1 MKTKLFSNCINL
13 SSLSLSPLNLI
24 FYFRVMILV
33 TGGTGLVGTHLLAL
47 LTQKHQKIRAI
58 CRKSSNLEAVKQVF
72 SYYFTDVSHYFSKIE
87 WIEADITDVTSLENV
102 FKDVDYVYHL
112 AALVSFNPND
122 YHTMRKINID
132 GTANIVNFSIEA
144 KVKKICFV
152 SSIAAIDKVA
162 KNGLID
168 ETGDW
173 TVEGNNYG
181 YAITKFGA
189 EMEVWR
195 GTQEGLDAV
204 IVNPGIILGS
214 GCWNTS
220 SGKIFT
226 NVSKGLKFYTE
237 GVTGY
242 VGVKDVAK
250 SMTELMESNI
260 KNERFILVSE
270 NKSMKEVLFKVAAAL
285 GKKRPSIKVTKLLSE
300 IGWRIL
306 SIAKIV
312 GIQPALTKQTAKSIH
327 NRYHFSNTKIK
338 EAIGIEFESIDEVI
352 NEACENLKKKTI

>member
-1 MKTKLFSNCINL
+1 
-13 SSLSLSPLNLI
+13 
-24 FYFRVMILV
+24 MILV
-33 TGGTGLVGTHLLAL
+33 TGGTGLVGTHLLAS
-47 LTQKHQKIRAI
+47 LTQKHDVIRATY
-58 CRKSSNLEAVKQVF
+58 RSKNTLKLVEEVF
-72 SYYFTDVSHYFSKIE
+72 TFYFDDIQQYYSKIE
-87 WIEADITDVTSLENV
+87 WIEADITDVTSLEKV
-102 FKDVDYVYHL
+102 FQGVEFVYHV
-112 AALVSFNPND
+112 AALVSFNPKD

-144 KVKKICFV
+144 NVKKICFV

-181 YAITKFGA
+181 YAITKYGA

-220 SGKIFT
+220 SGQIFT

-237 GVTGY
+237 GITGY
-242 VGVKDVAK
+242 VGVKDVVK
-250 SMTELMESNI
+250 SMTQLMESTI
-260 KNERFILVSE
+260 KNERFIFVSE
-270 NKSMKEVLFKVAAAL
+270 NKSMKTILFKVADEL
-285 GKKRPSIKVTKLLSE
+285 GKKRPTIKVSKVLSE
-300 IGWRIL
+300 IVWRVL
-306 SIAKIV
+306 SIVKLV
-312 GIQPALTKQTAKSIH
+312 GVQPTLTKQTAKSIH
-327 NRYHFSNTKIK
+327 NKFYFSNTKVK
-338 EAIGIEFESIDEVI
+338 KAIGIEFESIDEI
-352 NEACENLKKKTI
+352 ISEACKNLRKEVT